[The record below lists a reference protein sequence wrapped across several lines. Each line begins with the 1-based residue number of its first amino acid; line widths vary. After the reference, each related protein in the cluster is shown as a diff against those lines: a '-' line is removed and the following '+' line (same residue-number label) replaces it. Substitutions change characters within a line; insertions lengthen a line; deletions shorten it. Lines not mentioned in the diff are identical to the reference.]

1 MALQTVGGYV
11 RDVRILLQDRI
22 QPFRYST
29 KSIVRALNIILM
41 EVRRLRPDLMSPQ
54 YLDAVPDY
62 DWDNDLNTE
71 PGTDNDDD
79 DNPVWSEWVP
89 LEQQFRQA
97 IVLGIAGYTMKRDQE
112 DIEDERATGHIQS
125 FENMLTEVKSSKGK
139 TPPKV

>member
-22 QPFRYST
+22 VPYRYST

-41 EVRRLRPDLMSPQ
+41 EVRRLRPDLMAPQ
-54 YLDAVPDY
+54 YLDNVPDY
-62 DWDNDLNTE
+62 DWDNDLNVE

-89 LEQQFRQA
+89 LEQQFRPA
-97 IVLGIAGYTMKRDQE
+97 IVLGIAGYTMRRDQE

-125 FENMLTEVKSSKGK
+125 FENMLTEAKSTKGK
-139 TPPKV
+139 APTKA